1 MSNSDRVVGKILR
14 MAKDDS
20 GKLKGFAF
28 VRTPDGQD
36 WFLHRSEVKNAV
48 FDMLTEGTEIEFLP
62 QPNAP
67 KGPRAIDGRI
77 R

>member
-1 MSNSDRVVGKILR
+1 MADRVVGKILR
-14 MAKDDS
+14 MAKDEE

-28 VRTPDGQD
+28 IRTADGKD

-48 FDMLTEGTEIEFLP
+48 FDMLTEGTEIEFMP
-62 QPNAP
+62 WADAP
-67 KGPRAIDGRI
+67 KGPRAVDARI